1 MQKISSIHK
10 LQQILGSHEL
20 KGQAFLKIIE
30 ATFSFP
36 ELTTPIF
43 GHSHQ
48 KNYRSEFNFFELV
61 STCKK
66 SGYFI
71 DLLWRF
77 CSFKNTPICLPESIL
92 AHISGTRFLPNIDYV
107 QKHRQ

>member
-20 KGQAFLKIIE
+20 KGQAYLKIIE

-48 KNYRSEFNFFELV
+48 KIIDQNLIFLNWFQHAKNQAISLI
-61 STCKK
+61 C
-66 SGYFI
+66 SGDFVHLKI
-71 DLLWRF
+71 LQSVCQKAFW
-77 CSFKNTPICLPESIL
+77 PISQEQDFYQ
-92 AHISGTRFLPNIDYV
+92 T
-107 QKHRQ
+107 